1 MRPVVAP
8 QPLPQPSGMFLF
20 PDTVDK
26 LVQPFSDFQLPPYHD
41 IRRYVLFCF
50 LQPHSVHDQPAQFSM
65 KLRPVTP
72 GIVVMPG
79 SVQIPQQVWQG
90 LLICKVGNRVLGTPE
105 IGHAV
110 EK

>member
-1 MRPVVAP
+1 
-8 QPLPQPSGMFLF
+8 
-20 PDTVDK
+20 
-26 LVQPFSDFQLPPYHD
+26 
-41 IRRYVLFCF
+41 
-50 LQPHSVHDQPAQFSM
+50 
-65 KLRPVTP
+65 
-72 GIVVMPG
+72 MPG